1 MSVTSEE
8 IRYVG
13 KLECQMNIRISLHEN
28 VTQISDVPPG
38 GKYLQKNDREFNQ
51 FAEIAIP
58 PRIEKKTHDKSEP
71 ENMLEV
77 EGDLKPYEHINM

>member
-13 KLECQMNIRISLHEN
+13 KLEYQMNIISLHKN
-28 VTQISDVPPG
+28 VAQISDVPPG

-51 FAEIAIP
+51 FAKIAIP
-58 PRIEKKTHDKSEP
+58 PRIQKQTYNKSKP

-77 EGDLKPYEHINM
+77 EEDLKPYEHINI

>member
-28 VTQISDVPPG
+28 VAQISDVPPG
-38 GKYLQKNDREFNQ
+38 GKYLQKNDREFSQFVELQYHQELRKRLMIKVNQ
-51 FAEIAIP
+51 KICW
-58 PRIEKKTHDKSEP
+58 K
-71 ENMLEV
+71 
-77 EGDLKPYEHINM
+77 LKET